1 MKRIFIVLSVIILVA
16 ACGSQYSVKHQTEKA
31 VDDIAW
37 KIASKI
43 DSKTMVIAVADL
55 VPEQKTEKL
64 KGIAKTISE
73 MLVTKLHDKG
83 IKVVENAQLNQLV
96 QEKKLA
102 LAGIVDSD
110 TAAKVGQMTGAGYI
124 LLGSISMVKDEVF
137 INARL
142 VDIATRVVISAAE
155 ASMNLAEL
163 EKKEPPKKAEPIDPS
178 VLKNTPTSLIW
189 FSWAN
194 LMLNYPVLA
203 GAELLDFNVVFFSPV
218 YHLGIGFG
226 FSIAKAYLT
235 DMWFVPNLNGAGAM
249 ASLFPL
255 KLLFP
260 IYINPDQYNR
270 TDVYLKAEVGGIMFN
285 EGPDRG
291 DTDGDEYLDVSVD
304 FRSKFK
310 LGGVSMPLA
319 VSLGFLYSSHKVSYN
334 FDSQWTIY
342 AQFSLGIGGYSSTTA
357 MSE

>member
-1 MKRIFIVLSVIILVA
+1 MKRIIGVLTFFILIT
-16 ACGSQYSVKHQTEKA
+16 ACGSQHSVKQQTEKA

-37 KIASKI
+37 KISSKI

-64 KGIAKTISE
+64 KAIAKTISE
-73 MLVTKLHDKG
+73 LLVTKLHDKG
-83 IKVVENAQLNQLV
+83 IQVVENAQLNQLV

-102 LAGIVDSD
+102 MAGLVDSD
-110 TAAKVGQMTGAGYI
+110 TAAQVGAMTGAGYI
-124 LLGSISMVKDEVF
+124 LLGSVSMVKDEVF

-142 VDIATRVVISAAE
+142 VDISTRMVVSAAE
-155 ASMNLAEL
+155 ASMNLAEI
-163 EKKEPPKKAEPIDPS
+163 EKKEPPKQPDPVDPY

-203 GAELLDFNVVFFSPV
+203 GAEIVDFNVVFFSPQWR
-218 YHLGIGFG
+218 LGIGFG
-226 FSIAKAYLT
+226 FSLAKAYLT
-235 DMWFVPNLNGAGAM
+235 DMWFVPNTSGAGVL

-270 TDVYLKAEVGGIMFN
+270 TDVYLKAEVGGILFN

-291 DTDGDEYLDVSVD
+291 DTDGDEYIDVSVD

-310 LGGVSMPLA
+310 IGSVSMPLA
-319 VSLGFLYSSHKVSYN
+319 VSLGFLYSSHTVSYN
-334 FDSQWTIY
+334 FKSQWTIY
-342 AQFSLGIGGYSSTTA
+342 AQFSLGIGGYSSTA
-357 MSE
+357 AISE